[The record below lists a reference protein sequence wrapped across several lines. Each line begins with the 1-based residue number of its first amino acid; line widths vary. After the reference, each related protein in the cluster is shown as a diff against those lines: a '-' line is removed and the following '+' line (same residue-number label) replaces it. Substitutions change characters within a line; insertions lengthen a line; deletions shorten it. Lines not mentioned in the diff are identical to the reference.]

1 MAEELDNS
9 HDDLL
14 PVRQRLAWMV
24 AIWAMSVG
32 VMVAVTML
40 IRAWL
45 VG

>member
-1 MAEELDNS
+1 MAEELQNS
-9 HDDLL
+9 RDELL
-14 PVRQRLAWMV
+14 PVHQRIAWMV

-45 VG
+45 IG